1 MKKGTVNKLL
11 ITLIPLSMILLA
23 LGIVGLNGKKSVE
36 YADDGRYY
44 GNIRFSVPP
53 GSYDMPFYLSIYAPE
68 DEIYYTLDGT
78 DPDRSSIRY
87 TEPIYI
93 YDATD
98 DPNRLSMRTDV
109 SAFYDESTREL
120 YRDTHWAVGE
130 DAPVYVAPEYNIDKC
145 TVIKAVYYDKDGN
158 EKGTAAG
165 SYFVGDRH
173 DDGEDTVKRIS
184 VIADPAELFDYE
196 RGIYVTGKLRDD
208 FFSAI
213 TDENREEMLD
223 SHWPANYTEKGREWE
238 RRAYIQIF
246 DDGKLTL
253 SQQAGIRIKG
263 EGSREYY
270 PKSLNLYARRE
281 YDGNSVI
288 HTEENI
294 RDCYDVLTLYA
305 GGEDIFLK
313 MKDPLMAEL
322 CSDMGFATLDFELCE
337 VYINGEYWGCYF
349 LSDKYNE
356 KYVEKKY
363 GVDDD
368 NVMIIKN
375 NDPSESMP
383 EDFEQYMEDMQF
395 IGTADMTS
403 EENYRKACELLDMDG
418 FIDYMAA
425 EVYIAR
431 WSDWP
436 TGNIALWRSRKKEQ
450 GEYGDC
456 RWRFMLFD
464 VNWGGL
470 TYDLGDATRDTIVS
484 TREPCP
490 VFDNLFNNPE
500 FKEAFVNRL
509 MSMRDNEFAPDKVA
523 ERIDEYAAVMRE
535 PMKRH
540 YMRFFGTDDARFYE
554 EAEKLKLFFRERYDY
569 IPVMIENNFGEQ

>member
-11 ITLIPLSMILLA
+11 ITLIPLSMILMA

-53 GSYDMPFYLSIYAPE
+53 GSYDMPFYLSIYAPD

-130 DAPVYVAPEYNIDKC
+130 DAPVYVAPGYNIDKC

-484 TREPCP
+484 TREPSP

-500 FKEAFVNRL
+500 FKEAFINRL

-523 ERIDEYAAVMRE
+523 ERIDEYAAVMRD

-540 YMRFFGTDDARFYE
+540 YMRFFGTDDTRFYE